1 VALADTL
8 LNVRIIE
15 AALESSRTRSVV
27 ALS

>member
-15 AALESSRTRSVV
+15 AALESSRTRTVV
-27 ALS
+27 ALD